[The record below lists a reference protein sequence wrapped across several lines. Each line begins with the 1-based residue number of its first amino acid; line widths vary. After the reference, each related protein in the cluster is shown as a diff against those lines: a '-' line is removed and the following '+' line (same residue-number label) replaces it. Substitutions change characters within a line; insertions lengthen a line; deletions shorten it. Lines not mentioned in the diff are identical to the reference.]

1 MGIETAF
8 LMGVL
13 VGQWIMFWA
22 MWRRISRLAQY
33 TLAQAIDLHAEV
45 HPGGVIIE
53 LPPETFRDED

>member
-22 MWRRISRLAQY
+22 MWRRVSRLAQY
-33 TLAQAIDLHAEV
+33 TLAQAMDLHAEDF
-45 HPGGVIIE
+45 PGRAIIE
-53 LPPETFRDED
+53 LPPEKFRGDD